1 MTVEP
6 KKKKLRP
13 NERFVWGPGVGPEVF
28 FSLGIFAGE
37 KSLTKQWWTVA
48 FFQLFW
54 GGWKCLLTVNSWKR
68 FILYFFHGETQQ
80 VRKYNDPVG
89 GWKSKQ
95 KASKNYGINTLK
107 VVSLTILLEIEMVKM
122 FQSGWNDNKFHFHF
136 WWKFDFH
143 FPWRWTSPLSTGETR
158 WNLGSGWLASASDP
172 RHHHAC
178 PWRWST
184 KMPRPSHHRRRK
196 KHRRWRVHR
205 YRKRRRLDK
214 IVERDW
220 EGKIHKSTECVYK
233 WMQAIIY
240 LHISITYIIY
250 TYRYEQKVYLWFS
263 WQEVRCLTS
272 FVFVDF
278 GKNPVFSFVLWI
290 TWMKTSFKIGEVIL
304 QSSVAHRNTCCVW
317 TMKLRE
323 AFFVVSK
330 QTIGWRFSTNEGRLW

>member
-1 MTVEP
+1 MVKLSRCWWKSIP
-6 KKKKLRP
+6 KK
-13 NERFVWGPGVGPEVF
+13 
-28 FSLGIFAGE
+28 
-37 KSLTKQWWTVA
+37 
-48 FFQLFW
+48 
-54 GGWKCLLTVNSWKR
+54 
-68 FILYFFHGETQQ
+68 
-80 VRKYNDPVG
+80 
-89 GWKSKQ
+89 
-95 KASKNYGINTLK
+95 NYARNTLK
-107 VVSLTILLEIEMVKM
+107 LVSLTIAEIQMLKM
-122 FQSGWNDNKFHFHF
+122 FQCGWNEMTTKCHFHF
-136 WWKFDFH
+136 LVQELIFTFH
-143 FPWRWTSPLSTGETR
+143 GDELNFTTLTGETR
-158 WNLGSGWLASASDP
+158 WNGETGEWLIGL
-172 RHHHAC
+172 RLHHAC

-205 YRKRRRLDK
+205 RRKRRRLDQ

-220 EGKIHKSTECVYK
+220 EGKIHQSTECVYK

-240 LHISITYIIY
+240 VHISITYIIY

-317 TMKLRE
+317 IMKLRE

-330 QTIGWRFSTNEGRLW
+330 QTIGWRLSTNEGRLW